1 MAEIHAF
8 MKLFISEFSIFLPER
23 IMETMQIL
31 WASNTSAFSFFL
43 SFLLLLFFFFLL
55 SFYAFLYCS
64 SNSFNKMV
72 TRLNPH
78 G

>member
-31 WASNTSAFSFFL
+31 WASNTFFFFFFFL
-43 SFLLLLFFFFLL
+43 SFVASL
-55 SFYAFLYCS
+55 
-64 SNSFNKMV
+64 
-72 TRLNPH
+72 
-78 G
+78 